1 MRTRGTQMKRVEK
14 DEHHHE
20 VNLVLLNMLLLRPYL
35 VDDLELHKYD
45 QEVNDVEKYENSTL
59 IAVVEDLEEIVN
71 GFDDQNALV
80 DGVWISVVI
89 SPVLVMMVYSLFD
102 I

>member
-1 MRTRGTQMKRVEK
+1 
-14 DEHHHE
+14 
-20 VNLVLLNMLLLRPYL
+20 MLLLRPNL